1 MPGPLADPLGFG
13 GPDWIELFVAVLLAG
28 CLLLWRPYI
37 EPLARR
43 IGRHPAWCAAL
54 LAALALALR
63 LTLLPNHPVPT
74 PGVYDEFGH
83 LLVADTLLHG
93 GLANPVHPMHR
104 FFETIFVLQRPTYSS
119 IYPLGMGMLLA
130 IGRLLTGLAWSG
142 VLLAMAAFCG
152 LCYWMLRGWV
162 SPDWALAG
170 AALALARFGPLNDWT
185 NCYWGGHL
193 PALAG
198 CLVFGA
204 LPRLTAR
211 PRARDAILLGLGLGI
226 HLLTRPFETIF
237 LLAAVVFFLSP
248 RAFDPALRR
257 PLALAAVATLPAVAL
272 TLLQNH
278 GVTGSWTKLP
288 YAESRAQYGVPT
300 TFSFEPIPVP
310 GRALTVS
317 QAGIYRMQSAA
328 HGPMDSLARFLERL
342 AYRVRFLRFFLSP
355 PLYLALL
362 AFPLLRNEHRW
373 RAVLLTLALF
383 FLGGNLYPFFF
394 PHYAGALAGIL
405 ILAAIAALARIHRLG
420 PAGAFASRALL
431 LLALLPFAFWYPV
444 HLFDSNPGLRAL
456 ESFDTWDG
464 INHFGDNPRAVVAAS
479 VAHLP
484 GRPLIFVQYAPNH
497 SFQNEWIWN
506 AADIDSAR
514 VVWALDLGP
523 AEDEALRRY
532 YPNRTAWL
540 FSPDADP
547 TRIAPYRAPSPTA
560 PAPPAPPKP
569 AHGLTLEQV
578 H

>member
-328 HGPMDSLARFLERL
+328 HGPMDSPARFLERL

-444 HLFDSNPGLRAL
+444 LLFDSNPGLRAL

>member
-1 MPGPLADPLGFG
+1 MPGPLAEPLGFG
-13 GPDWIELFVAVLLAG
+13 GPDWIELLAAVLLAG
-28 CLLLWRPYI
+28 SLLLWRPYI
-37 EPLARR
+37 LPLARR

-54 LAALALALR
+54 LATLALVLR
-63 LTLLPNHPVPT
+63 LALLPNHPIPT

-83 LLVADTLLHG
+83 LLVADTLLHVR
-93 GLANPVHPMHR
+93 LANPIHPMHR
-104 FFETIFVLQRPTYSS
+104 FFETIFVLQQPTYSS

-130 IGRLLTGLAWSG
+130 AGRLLTGLAWSG
-142 VLLAMAAFCG
+142 VLLAMAAFCA

-162 SPDWALAG
+162 SPGWALAG

-204 LPRLTAR
+204 LPRLTAH
-211 PRARDAILLGLGLGI
+211 PRARDAVLLGLGLGI

-237 LLAAVVFFLSP
+237 LLAAVLFFFVPQAKNPL
-248 RAFDPALRR
+248 LRR
-257 PLALAAVATLPAVAL
+257 PLALAAAATLPAIGL
-272 TLLQNH
+272 TLLQNRS
-278 GVTGSWTKLP
+278 VTGSWTTLP
-288 YAESRAQYGVPT
+288 YLESRAQYGVPT
-300 TFSFEPIPVP
+300 TFSFEPVPVP
-310 GRALTVS
+310 SRALTVS

-328 HGPMDSLARFLERL
+328 HGPEDSPARFLSRL

-362 AFPLLRNEHRW
+362 AFPLLLNEHRW
-373 RAVLLTLALF
+373 RAVLFTCVLF

-394 PHYAGALAGIL
+394 PHYAGALAGL
-405 ILAAIAALARIHRLG
+405 FLLAAVAALSRIHRLG
-420 PAGAFASRALL
+420 PAGAFASHALL

-444 HLFDSNPGLRAL
+444 HLLESNPRLRAL
-456 ESFDTWDG
+456 EAFDTWDG
-464 INHFGDNPRAVVAAS
+464 INHPGDNPRAAVAEI

-484 GRPLIFVQYAPNH
+484 GRPLIFVQYPPTH
-497 SFQNEWIWN
+497 SFQNEWVWN
-506 AADIDSAR
+506 AADVDSAR
-514 VVWALDLGP
+514 AVWALDLGP
-523 AEDEALRRY
+523 ADDEALRRY

-540 FSPDADP
+540 FSPDTDP
-547 TRIAPYRAPSPTA
+547 THIPPYRTPQPTA
-560 PAPPAPPKP
+560 PPPPPSP

>member
-1 MPGPLADPLGFG
+1 MPGPLAEPLGFG
-13 GPDWIELFVAVLLAG
+13 GPDWIELLAAVLLAG
-28 CLLLWRPYI
+28 SLLLWRPYF

-43 IGRHPAWCAAL
+43 IGRHPVWCAAL
-54 LAALALALR
+54 LAVFALALR
-63 LTLLPNHPVPT
+63 LALLPNHPVPT
-74 PGVYDEFGH
+74 PSVYDEFGH

-93 GLANPVHPMHR
+93 RLANPIHPMHR
-104 FFETIFVLQRPTYSS
+104 FFETIFVLQQPTYSS

-130 IGRLLTGLAWSG
+130 VGRLLMGLAWSG

-170 AALALARFGPLNDWT
+170 AALALARFGPVNDWT

-278 GVTGSWTKLP
+278 SVTGSWTKLP

-300 TFSFEPIPVP
+300 TFSFEPVPVP

-362 AFPLLRNEHRW
+362 AFPFLLNEHRW
-373 RAVLLTLALF
+373 RAVLLTFALF

-420 PAGAFASRALL
+420 PAGAFAARALL

-464 INHFGDNPRAVVAAS
+464 INHPGDNPRAAVAAS

-484 GRPLIFVQYAPNH
+484 GQPLIFVQYAPNH

-523 AEDEALRRY
+523 AEDETLRRY

-547 TRIAPYRAPSPTA
+547 TRIAPYRAPSPA
-560 PAPPAPPKP
+560 ASAPPAPPNP
-569 AHGLTLEQV
+569 THGLTLEQV